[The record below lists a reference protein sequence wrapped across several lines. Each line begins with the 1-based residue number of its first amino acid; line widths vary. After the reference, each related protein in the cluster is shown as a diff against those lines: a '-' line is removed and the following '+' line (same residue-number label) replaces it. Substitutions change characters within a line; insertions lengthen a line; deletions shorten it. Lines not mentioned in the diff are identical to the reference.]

1 MIVEFIPR
9 EKKYPKKITLDQAK
23 TGHLI
28 EFGSDPIKGLVT
40 VYTESGLIHLL
51 LKTGH
56 TAIYNALKDRP
67 AIDYGPLED
76 AHIHPTDGWTFNI
89 NPKDES
95 KLTTLDTLQVLD
107 VFKLSSGRT
116 GIKLSH
122 ICDGKLTI
130 NVEGETLSRF
140 GDELVEHLGAIK
152 L

>member
-9 EKKYPKKITLDQAK
+9 EEKYPKKITLNQAK

-107 VFKLSSGRT
+107 VFKLSSGKI
-116 GIKLSH
+116 GV
-122 ICDGKLTI
+122 KLTHIQDAKIVI
-130 NVEGETLSRF
+130 NVEGETLAASNTKI
-140 GDELVEHLGAIK
+140 VEHLGAIK